1 MKYMLMIHSNKQGW
15 DEMPTTWSDQDI
27 KAMVQYMDDLNEELQ
42 AAGEWVEGRGLS
54 GPDQMRTVQAK
65 DDGEPIVTDGPFT
78 ETKEVL
84 AGYWVLDVA
93 SEERLLEIATR
104 ISRAPG
110 PGGKPANQPVEIHPE
125 GEAPTV

>member
-1 MKYMLMIHSNKQGW
+1 MKYMLIIHSNKQGW
-15 DEMPTTWSDQDI
+15 DEVSTTWSEQDI
-27 KAMVQYMDDLNEELQ
+27 IAMVQHMNDLNQELQ
-42 AAGEWVEGRGLS
+42 DKGEWVEGRGLA
-54 GPDQMRTVQAK
+54 GPDQMWTVQAMVA
-65 DDGEPIVTDGPFT
+65 GEPIVTVGPFT

-110 PGGKPANQPVEIHPE
+110 PGGKPINQPVEVHPE
-125 GEAPTV
+125 GQAPTS